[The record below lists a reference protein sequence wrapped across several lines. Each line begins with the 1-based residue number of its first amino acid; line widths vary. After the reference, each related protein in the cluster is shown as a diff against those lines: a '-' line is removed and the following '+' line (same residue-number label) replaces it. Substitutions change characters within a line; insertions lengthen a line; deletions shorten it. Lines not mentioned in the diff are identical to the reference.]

1 MKKTNRLKESE
12 QPKPVVLFRDEA
24 MITDMVNKLN
34 GVIPHA
40 QRVVDAYFK
49 LPFIKP
55 EENPSFFDIMSNT
68 EERAKQYIR
77 DNTPDTVN
85 VAGLT
90 LNKAK
95 FAQFLELE
103 GMDQYAMAKE
113 AFRASGGDGLTSYL
127 KIENKAVEISEEA
140 LQRYADR
147 YIIKAE
153 TPEDIE
159 MYYLWQGWV
168 EATNSFS
175 TYMRKKRDM
184 LVLTP
189 NGTHIPNA
197 SAFLRLDKT
206 NTLVVNHITFQA
218 AQRQLKG

>member
-1 MKKTNRLKESE
+1 MQRKQVFIQHLSTTKSNVMKKTNRLKESE

-49 LPFIKP
+49 LQFIKP

-153 TPEDIE
+153 TPEDLKCTISGRAG
-159 MYYLWQGWV
+159 LRQRTSV
-168 EATNSFS
+168 LHK
-175 TYMRKKRDM
+175 RKRHK
-184 LVLTP
+184 VHP

-197 SAFLRLDKT
+197 
-206 NTLVVNHITFQA
+206 
-218 AQRQLKG
+218 QLL

>member
-1 MKKTNRLKESE
+1 MKKSNRLKESE
-12 QPKPVVLFRDEA
+12 QLKSIVLFRDEG

-34 GVIPHA
+34 GVIPQA
-40 QRVVDAYFK
+40 QRVIDAYYK

-55 EENPSFFDIMSNT
+55 EETPSLFDIMSNT

-95 FAQFLELE
+95 FAQFLELD
-103 GMDQYAMAKE
+103 GMDLYARAKE
-113 AFRASGGDGLTSYL
+113 AFRASGGEGLASYL
-127 KIENKAVEISEEA
+127 KVENKTVVISEEA
-140 LQRYADR
+140 LRRYSDR
-147 YIIKAE
+147 YVIRAE
-153 TPEDIE
+153 TPEDLE
-159 MYYLWQGWV
+159 MYDLWQGWV
-168 EATNSFS
+168 EATDKFS

-189 NGTHIPNA
+189 NGTHLPNA

-206 NTLVVNHITFQA
+206 YRLAVNHITFQA
-218 AQRQLKG
+218 AQRQKLT

>member
-1 MKKTNRLKESE
+1 MKKSNRLKESE
-12 QPKPVVLFRDEA
+12 QPKPVVLFRDEG
-24 MITDMVNKLN
+24 MISDMVNKLN
-34 GVIPHA
+34 SAIPLA
-40 QRVVDAYFK
+40 QGVVDAYYK

-55 EENPSFFDIMSNT
+55 EETPSLFDIVSNT

-103 GMDQYAMAKE
+103 GMDLYGRAKE
-113 AFRASGGDGLTSYL
+113 AFRTSGGDGLLSYL
-127 KIENKAVEISEEA
+127 KVENKTVMISEEA
-140 LQRYADR
+140 IQRYSER
-147 YIIKAE
+147 YVIKAE
-153 TPEDIE
+153 TPEDLE
-159 MYYLWQGWV
+159 MYQLWHDWV
-168 EATNSFS
+168 EATDKFS
-175 TYMRKKRDM
+175 NYMRKKRN
-184 LVLTP
+184 LIVLAV

-206 NTLVVNHITFQA
+206 NRLIVNHITFQA
-218 AQRQLKG
+218 AQRHLVG